1 MKKLILFSLFLSLTL
16 NLFSQTRLVINE
28 INVSNIEPNLSDSI
42 FDGDEEEGPLLHIK
56 CSILNNTNND
66 LKLVP
71 SELWIL
77 CSINYKNKT
86 YQKDLTTFSFGDN
99 DSLVVPSGG
108 KIEFSVASHIFLGT
122 PLWNQRKDN
131 YTNELI
137 EALPTLQIYY
147 QDPRNKLYSQE
158 IQNVFIK

>member
-16 NLFSQTRLVINE
+16 NLFSQTRLIINE
-28 INVSNIEPNLSDSI
+28 IHVSNIEPNLSDSI
-42 FDGDEEEGPLLHIK
+42 FNGDEEEGPLLHIK

-77 CSINYKNKT
+77 CSFNYKNLT

-147 QDPRNKLYSQE
+147 QDPHNKLYSQE